1 MSRLRLLV
9 PCAAVLGLTAAPA
22 AAEITHIEIRP
33 VVAAPDGQPVVD
45 RAWLVARVER
55 ANAIFAPYDLQF
67 VLGPSETFAAPVEAL
82 VRADRDALAR
92 EVAGEVLNLFV
103 VRKLMDVDQPG
114 RIRRGVHWKARH
126 RSKRVHYVILA
137 SYAEEGILAHELA
150 HFFGNPRHRHAPGNL
165 VGYVPGPGLP
175 RLDPDQERR
184 LRRAL
189 RRMVNSGEL
198 APRAPA
204 ASKRRSEQAPARAVC
219 EGGTATHE
227 TTRCAAPAA
236 DAAHPP

>member
-1 MSRLRLLV
+1 MSCLRLLV
-9 PCAAVLGLTAAPA
+9 PCAASLGLTAAPA
-22 AAEITHIEIRP
+22 AAETTHIEIRP
-33 VVAAPDGQPVVD
+33 VVATLDGQPVVD
-45 RAWLVARVER
+45 RAWLVARIER

-82 VRADRDALAR
+82 VRADRNALAR
-92 EVAGEVLNLFV
+92 AVAGEVLNLFV
-103 VRKLMDVDQPG
+103 VRKLMDVDEPG
-114 RIRRGVHWKARH
+114 RIRRGVHWKAH
-126 RSKRVHYVILA
+126 RRSERVHYVILA

-150 HFFGNPRHRHAPGNL
+150 HFFGNPKHRHEPGNL

-175 RLDPDQERR
+175 HLDPDQEKR

-198 APRAPA
+198 VPRAST
-204 ASKRRSEQAPARAVC
+204 ASKSRSEHAPARAARD
-219 EGGTATHE
+219 GGTATHE
-227 TTRCAAPAA
+227 TTRCSAPAA